1 MSILS
6 FLRQEYDFTTLQI
19 VADNA
24 RSPAVSIT
32 STSDQL
38 PALYPCQ
45 RALFERRMG
54 RCDRHDRQPRRSR
67 WISQSSISSGQPPRC
82 PVRRREKALDLHHQQ
97 QQPPQPTHR
106 NAKTSICNP
115 VRDSKPRVPL
125 RCREHVAASSPV
137 SVAECDTFSIS
148 PA

>member
-24 RSPAVSIT
+24 RSPVVSIT

-45 RALFERRMG
+45 SALFARRAG
-54 RCDRHDRQPRRSR
+54 RCDRHDPQPRRSR
-67 WISQSSISSGQPPRC
+67 WISESSMSSGQPLRC
-82 PVRRREKALDLHHQQ
+82 PVRRREKTLELQQQ

-106 NAKTSICNP
+106 NAKTSVCNP
-115 VRDSKPRVPL
+115 VLDSMPRMPL
-125 RCREHVAASSPV
+125 RCREHVAARSPV

-148 PA
+148 RA